1 MKNIKNI
8 LFVLIA
14 LTSSAFMLSS
24 CSNEDKGNIRAIYEQ
39 TATFSSAAQTCVVDL
54 NLMSGEA
61 RIQESSIG
69 WATITA
75 VPYSGSGNTQVEIKL
90 EENTSES
97 TRTALQVIKVGRYTV
112 KLTINQGVTN
122 ITDPNEEV
130 SDQPAYAP
138 EK

>member
-24 CSNEDKGNIRAIYEQ
+24 CSNEDKGNIRAVYEQ

>member
-1 MKNIKNI
+1 MKNIKKI

-24 CSNEDKGNIRAIYEQ
+24 CSNEDKGNIRAVYEQ

-75 VPYSGSGNTQVEIKL
+75 VPYSGSGNTQVEVKL

>member
-24 CSNEDKGNIRAIYEQ
+24 CSNEDKGKIRAVYEQ

>member
-1 MKNIKNI
+1 MKNIKKI

-24 CSNEDKGNIRAIYEQ
+24 CSNEDKGNIRAVYEQ